1 MLVTAS
7 PAPTVS
13 YCLTSESVQ
22 VGRAREQARNALPG
36 LGLADYAELAELIVS
51 ELVTN
56 ALVHGNGQIEVH
68 LSYARGSLRAAVHD
82 CGAGRPVRQH
92 PAADSESGRGLE
104 LIDGLIEPYGG
115 TRGVVDDGDC
125 RGKTVYVAV
134 ALAPDPKGIQ

>member
-22 VGRAREQARNALPG
+22 VGRAREQARNTLPG
-36 LGLADYAELAELIVS
+36 W
-51 ELVTN
+51 
-56 ALVHGNGQIEVH
+56 
-68 LSYARGSLRAAVHD
+68 
-82 CGAGRPVRQH
+82 
-92 PAADSESGRGLE
+92 GLE

-125 RGKTVYVAV
+125 LGKTVYVAV
-134 ALAPDPKGIQ
+134 SLAPDPEGIQ